1 MTKAEREAAKKRK
14 QAAKA
19 TIDGMDKSTPFR
31 FSPERI
37 FTVKRGQKDRALSE
51 LSKDNGMA
59 AKRVAVSV
67 SVQKEKLSTG
77 STTEQAKNS
86 LKATI
91 NSALKWFKNG

>member
-1 MTKAEREAAKKRK
+1 MTKAEREAERKRK

-19 TIDGMDKSTPFR
+19 TIEGMDKSTPFK
-31 FSPERI
+31 FNPEKI
-37 FTVKRGQKDRALSE
+37 FTVKRGQKDRALNE
-51 LSKDNGMA
+51 LAKDNGIA

-77 STTEQAKNS
+77 STTQQAKNS

-91 NSALKWFKNG
+91 NSALKWFK